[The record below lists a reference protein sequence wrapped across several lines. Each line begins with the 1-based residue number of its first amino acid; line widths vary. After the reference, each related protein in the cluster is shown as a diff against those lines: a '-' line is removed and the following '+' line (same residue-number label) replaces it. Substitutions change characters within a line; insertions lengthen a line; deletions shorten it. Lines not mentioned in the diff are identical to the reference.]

1 LARNLQTKNRIT
13 QLCGKVEGSSVVGY
27 AFVFENIVV
36 YAETFRETLRLL
48 VGRKKFGVFL
58 GAVKAVVP
66 YDECFVLYEYLKDS
80 KKYRE
85 RKMERSVLKRMGLSR
100 RKMRNLK
107 RLGQTELQV
116 R

>member
-13 QLCGKVEGSSVVGY
+13 QLCGKVEGSYVVGY

-66 YDECFVLYEYLKDS
+66 YDECFVLYEYLNS